1 MQQDTNP
8 AMSGFPHAM
17 KRHHPNHRPVALAA
31 LIATTALTFNPA
43 FAQEAVSPPVVQ
55 TAPPPA
61 VEPAPAPAPAA
72 TSAPVFAPRQEVAQP
87 TPPRPVVTPEA
98 TAPEPA
104 AAPVRTSRAPAAK
117 PRAVTPVQRSMP
129 ARSVP
134 VAATPV
140 APTPIAPPPAEAT
153 LPAPAPATEPVAA
166 VPEADAPVVA
176 DTAPAA
182 SERGTMMW
190 LWGALGLGAVAL
202 LIGMLVSR
210 RRRDAYALDYGE
222 PSYVAVDES
231 GAPVPEVNLNERPWI
246 RLMLQPT
253 GTASHGDRKTVDYQ
267 VIVENEGHV
276 PAHDVRISS
285 FPAGTKASDIVSGLA
300 NVNAQTHQ
308 LDIAPGGSVPVN
320 GTVTVP
326 EGTDPRLVIDARY
339 PLPDGREGHLAARF
353 GIDVSTSDLEVRVED
368 VLERV

>member
-1 MQQDTNP
+1 
-8 AMSGFPHAM
+8 M
-17 KRHHPNHRPVALAA
+17 KRNLTHYRPVALAA

-43 FAQEAVSPPVVQ
+43 FAQEAVTPPVVQ

-61 VEPAPAPAPAA
+61 ADPAPTPPASTA
-72 TSAPVFAPRQEVAQP
+72 APVFAPSQAVVQP
-87 TPPRPVVTPEA
+87 TPPRPVVPEVATPEPTAAPARATRAAPVKARA
-98 TAPEPA
+98 TAPVTRSAPVRAAPVA
-104 AAPVRTSRAPAAK
+104 AAPAP
-117 PRAVTPVQRSMP
+117 VTPP
-129 ARSVP
+129 AP
-134 VAATPV
+134 VENTNPAPL
-140 APTPIAPPPAEAT
+140 PTPAD
-153 LPAPAPATEPVAA
+153 EPLAA
-166 VPEADAPVVA
+166 VPETV
-176 DTAPAA
+176 DTSTPATDTTA
-182 SERGTMMW
+182 ETTQPGSMMW
-190 LWGALGLGAVAL
+190 LWGALGLGAIAL
-202 LIGMLVSR
+202 LIGLFVSR
-210 RRRDAYALDYGE
+210 SRRNAYALDYGE
-222 PSYVAVDES
+222 PAYVAVDES

-253 GTASHGDRKTVDYQ
+253 RTESNGNRQTVEYQ

-300 NVNAQTHQ
+300 NVTAQTHQ

-353 GIDVSTSDLEVRVED
+353 GIDVSSDDLEARVED